1 MTAFGDSDR
10 KLWATEFG
18 WACIENMTDRPNEGY
33 EYAADNTEM
42 EQAEYLV
49 TALQIARNKGY
60 MGVMFVWNL
69 NFAPARGAQD
79 ERAAFGILH
88 EDWSQRPSYQTL
100 AAARAAGELP

>member
-1 MTAFGDSDR
+1 MQAGDTER

-18 WACIENMTDRPNEGY
+18 WACIENLTERPSEGY
-33 EYAADNTEM
+33 EYAADNTDM

-69 NFAPARGAQD
+69 NFAPAGGATD
-79 ERAAFGILH
+79 ERAAFGILLD
-88 EDWSQRPSYQTL
+88 DWSERPAYQTL
-100 AAARAAGELP
+100 AAARATGELP